1 MKKRALRSRRR
12 DQKLAARENLR
23 LPPITRALVIENVPI
38 NDLRRYQNNPRIH
51 PKSQVDKLA
60 RAIDEFGF
68 LIPVLIDSQNK
79 VLAGHARLEAAEKL
93 SLVSVPCIR
102 AGHLTEAQKRT
113 FIILDNRLTEEAKWD
128 FQLLAK
134 EIEFLQDEGIDLTTT
149 GFEIPEIEMIFD
161 AVTSNTSPATDDIL
175 PNLAPDNIVT
185 KPGDLWIL
193 GDHRLFCGDAR
204 RLESFQILLSDE
216 IAQLAFVDP
225 PYNLKI
231 RGHVSG
237 NGRVKHREFAQA
249 SGEKTS
255 AQFQKFLEESLGL
268 LAEHSVDG
276 SIHFVCSDWRHLDE
290 MLAAGRRTYR
300 ELKSLVVWNKTNAG
314 MGSFYRSQHELI
326 FVWKNGR
333 GKHVNNV
340 ELGRHGRNRTNVWT
354 YSGANAFSPDRLD
367 DLAMHPTVK
376 PVAMVADAVRDC
388 SRRGDIVLDSFGG
401 SGTTLIACERT
412 HRKARLI
419 EIDRTYCD
427 QIVRRW
433 QKLTGQNAMHAITGK
448 FFDQTKSRVA
458 GS

>member
-79 VLAGHARLEAAEKL
+79 VLAGHARLEAADKL

-161 AVTSNTSPATDDIL
+161 AVTPSAGSPAIDDVLPSLVPGSVISKTD
-175 PNLAPDNIVT
+175 
-185 KPGDLWIL
+185 DLWIL

-204 RLESFQILLSDE
+204 RRESFEKLLSGE
-216 IAQLAFVDP
+216 TAQLAFVDP
-225 PYNLKI
+225 PYNVKI
-231 RGHVSG
+231 RGHASG
-237 NGRVKHREFAQA
+237 KGRVKHREFVHA

-255 AQFQKFLEESLGL
+255 AQFTKFLEESLGL
-268 LAEHSVDG
+268 LAEHSAES
-276 SIHFVCSDWRHLDE
+276 SIHFVCSDWRHLEE
-290 MLAAGRRTYR
+290 MLAAG
-300 ELKSLVVWNKTNAG
+300 
-314 MGSFYRSQHELI
+314 
-326 FVWKNGR
+326 
-333 GKHVNNV
+333 
-340 ELGRHGRNRTNVWT
+340 
-354 YSGANAFSPDRLD
+354 
-367 DLAMHPTVK
+367 
-376 PVAMVADAVRDC
+376 AV
-388 SRRGDIVLDSFGG
+388 
-401 SGTTLIACERT
+401 
-412 HRKARLI
+412 LI
-419 EIDRTYCD
+419 E
-427 QIVRRW
+427 
-433 QKLTGQNAMHAITGK
+433 N
-448 FFDQTKSRVA
+448 
-458 GS
+458 